1 MDEQK
6 GVHSQFAIP
15 FSSQEELEAYR
26 KKKQAEQAELTKD
39 FVEVSEGLRMA
50 PAQAEE
56 YLRQHHAQPA
66 TVKPT
71 VTPVDTL
78 ERKRDFA
85 PIHQGPSTN
94 ALTKLRATEGKT
106 ATIDKVTGEATIQQ
120 GNLILH
126 IPNYAQLTG
135 LKTSTYQLLDAITI
149 ALTESGT
156 KSPTVVLSVDD
167 YMKRRGLKDRKE
179 ARKQLT
185 ADLDVLL
192 KTSLT
197 WEEKR
202 GKKTTPYAGINITD
216 SWIWADGKK
225 SAIAFTFGQT
235 FYSILRG
242 YPVMPYPKQLQTLN
256 SKKNP
261 NSYYMLRKIAEHKNM
276 NAGKKNADLIA
287 VKTLLE
293 SSPFLPSYEEV
304 MSGDRAL
311 TRRIIE
317 PFERDMD
324 ALGETLTWHY
334 CHSLGQPLTD
344 TECSSMSYETFVG
357 LLIQTSWRN
366 YPDQTARLER
376 KAERIEQAKEK
387 KKRATSKKKQ
397 KPEE

>member
-1 MDEQK
+1 MGERHGIFEQ
-6 GVHSQFAIP
+6 
-15 FSSQEELEAYR
+15 FSAHFGSEEERDAYIAGER
-26 KKKQAEQAELTKD
+26 AKLAEIFVPAE
-39 FVEVSEGLRMA
+39 EVSEGLSV
-50 PAQAEE
+50 QDFSSGI
-56 YLRQHHAQPA
+56 
-66 TVKPT
+66 
-71 VTPVDTL
+71 TPLVRPSEL
-78 ERKRDFA
+78 IERKRDFA
-85 PIHQGPSTN
+85 TIHQGTSTN

-106 ATIDKVTGEATIQQ
+106 ATIDQITGEATIQQ

-156 KSPTVVLSVDD
+156 KSPTVVLSVED

-202 GKKTTPYAGINITD
+202 GKKTTPYAGVNMTD
-216 SWIWADGKK
+216 SWAWVDGKK

-242 YPVMPYPKQLQTLN
+242 YPVMPYPTQLQTLN

-276 NAGKKNADLIA
+276 NIGKKNADIIA

-293 SSPFLPSYEEV
+293 NSPFIPSYEEV
-304 MSGDRAL
+304 MAADRAL
-311 TRRIIE
+311 ARRIID

-324 ALGETLTWHY
+324 ALAETLTWHY

-344 TECSSMSYETFVG
+344 EELTSISYETFIG

-366 YPDQTARLER
+366 YPDQTARLEK
-376 KAERIEQAKEK
+376 KAERIEQAQAK
-387 KKRATSKKKQ
+387 KKRGASKKKSSS
-397 KPEE
+397 EE